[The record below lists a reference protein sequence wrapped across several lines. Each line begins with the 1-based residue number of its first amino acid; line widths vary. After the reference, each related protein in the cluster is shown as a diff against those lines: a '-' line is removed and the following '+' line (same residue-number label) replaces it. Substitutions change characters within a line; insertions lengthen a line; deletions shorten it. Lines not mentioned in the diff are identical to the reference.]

1 MRVQAFL
8 ARPEQLR
15 LILRGEPPG
24 VPLTGVDPLNLSSL
38 AEIVTG
44 GEVRSSS
51 VAETL
56 RTPVLTAGPRGPSI
70 YAVPEEITEAL
81 GNSDAGQRAR
91 WIQGWTGGTGPVR
104 GKALAAVAE
113 LAAARDP
120 SQTLY
125 VWVGDES

>member
-24 VPLTGVDPLNLSSL
+24 VPLTGVDPQNLSSL
-38 AEIVTG
+38 AEIVTS
-44 GEVRSSS
+44 GEVPSSRVS
-51 VAETL
+51 ETL
-56 RTPVLTAGPRGPSI
+56 RTPLLTAGPRGPSI
-70 YAVPEEITEAL
+70 YAVPEEITDAL
-81 GNSDAGQRAR
+81 GKSDAGERAR

-113 LAAARDP
+113 LAAGRDP
-120 SQTLY
+120 SQSLY

>member
-15 LILRGEPPG
+15 LVLRDDPPG

-38 AEIVTG
+38 ASIVTG
-44 GEVRSSS
+44 GEVPSSR

-70 YAVPEEITEAL
+70 YAVPEEITDAL
-81 GNSDAGQRAR
+81 GNSDAGERAR
-91 WIQGWTGGTGPVR
+91 WIHDWTGGTGLAR

-113 LAAARDP
+113 LAASRDP

-125 VWVGDES
+125 VWVGEDV